1 MKKFAVISSN
11 NLCVVSNDEYLD
23 MLTTVFTDRLS
34 FAKNIKK
41 NLESPHGTGM
51 SGNEIWITVEDQEIM
66 IRYLYAVDEYI
77 IINRQTLIKIL
88 EKGIALLGAQTN
100 YIVLSQEHENSPIEV
115 SDQLP
120 VGMQLYTEG
129 TRLKYTFSNQETKKN

>member
-1 MKKFAVISSN
+1 MKKFAVIKCN
-11 NLCVVSNDEYLD
+11 NLCVVSNDNYLD

-34 FAKNIKK
+34 FAKDIKES
-41 NLESPHGTGM
+41 LENPHGRGR

-77 IINRQTLIKIL
+77 IINRQELIKIM
-88 EKGIALLGAQTN
+88 EKGIALMESEAD
-100 YIVLSQEHENSPIEV
+100 YVVLSQEDENSPIEV

-120 VGMQLYTEG
+120 TGLELYTEG
-129 TRLKYTFSNQETKKN
+129 TRLKYRFNNQETK